1 MNDTEKRQNQDP
13 ITGKFLFGNKAAVK
27 PSAYHFLAKGK
38 MPKIRGVTRIKK
50 EMQRIREE
58 LEKAVSPLDIKK
70 EILISQIIRAESY
83 CSLFNEFCKK
93 TGLFSCK
100 GGQVDFAPGAKTFV
114 TLQNLI
120 RHCLR
125 QLSDNENQ
133 SKIKP
138 IYDIQEILDQ
148 EEKKHEHQNNR

>member
-1 MNDTEKRQNQDP
+1 MNNIETGQNQDP
-13 ITGKFLFGNKAAVK
+13 VTGKFLPGNKAAFK
-27 PSAYHFLAKGK
+27 HSAYHFLAKGK
-38 MPKIRGVTRIKK
+38 MPKIRGITRIKK

-58 LEKAVSPLDIKK
+58 LEKAASPLDIKK

-83 CSLFNEFCKK
+83 CLLFNEFCKK

-100 GGQVDFAPGAKTFV
+100 GGKIDFAPGAKTFV

-133 SKIKP
+133 SKLKP
-138 IYDIQEILDQ
+138 IYDIKEILQ
-148 EEKKHEHQNNR
+148 ETEEKNDIR